1 MITVKDWL
9 EDLVSVT
16 DEEWLAIQAITETN
30 ALKANEV
37 IVQQGRPGD
46 KIGLLVQGAVRTFFT
61 DTNGHEKVVNFSF
74 EGEPLILMDSFFNQM
89 PSAVSSVTLEPSVV
103 IWTDLARYSAFVAQY
118 PRYNAVLISALS
130 RWFAEGKSRMAY
142 LHQPSAAGRY
152 AAMCALHPKINER
165 VPLKYI
171 ASYLSITQATL
182 SRIRAKR

>member
-30 ALKANEV
+30 AFKANEV
-37 IVQQGRPGD
+37 IVQQGKPMD
-46 KIGLLVQGAVRTFFT
+46 KIGLLVQGAVRGFYT
-61 DTNGHEKVVNFSF
+61 DSSGHEKVVNFSF
-74 EGEPLILMDSFFNQM
+74 EGEPLALLDSFLHQL
-89 PSAVSSVTLEPSVV
+89 PSAVSCATIEPSVV
-103 IWTDLARYSAFVAQY
+103 VWTDLARYSAFVAQY
-118 PRYNAVLISALS
+118 PRYNAVLISALA
-130 RWFAEGKSRMAY
+130 RWFAEGKSRMEY
-142 LHQPSAAGRY
+142 LHQPTAAGRY